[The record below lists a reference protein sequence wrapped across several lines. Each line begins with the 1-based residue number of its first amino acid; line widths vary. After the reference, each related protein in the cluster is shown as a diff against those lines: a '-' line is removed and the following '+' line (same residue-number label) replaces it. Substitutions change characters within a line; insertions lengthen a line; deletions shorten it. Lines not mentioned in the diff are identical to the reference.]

1 MIRNTFVALI
11 FLLVGCSE
19 QSGQRVDAEDDA
31 PLSAQSAGSSIHPAE
46 AAGYI
51 DAVDPEAFPP
61 TPGDSTV
68 R

>member
-1 MIRNTFVALI
+1 MMRNTFAALLL
-11 FLLVGCSE
+11 LLVGCSE
-19 QSGQRVDAEDDA
+19 QAGQRGDAEYGT

-46 AAGYI
+46 ATGYI

>member
-1 MIRNTFVALI
+1 MIRNTFAASLV
-11 FLLVGCSE
+11 LLLGCSQ
-19 QSGQRVDAEDDA
+19 QSGKRGDAEYDT

-46 AAGYI
+46 ATGYI

-61 TPGDSTV
+61 TPGDSTA